1 MTIPPPG
8 TSIGQSSRR
17 VWNDLGPC
25 RVSTFQERIS
35 TSSSTLVIR
44 STYSRTHFGWHP
56 GRLVGIPLDDLAV
69 DRVLILLAH
78 DSLEVLQ
85 VSACFWQ
92 LKKSGL
98 PGPPRRWK
106 AGYVAPTIFLVGS
119 GIRLPPIG
127 NQRLDPPATE
137 VRRSHA
143 YPSRAR
149 REGGLAEA
157 HCGGLS
163 SHLSGLESDRLLG
176 AAPPRMVR

>member
-35 TSSSTLVIR
+35 TASSTLVIR
-44 STYSRTHFGWHP
+44 STCSRTHFGWHP

-106 AGYVAPTIFLVGS
+106 AGYVAPTIFS
-119 GIRLPPIG
+119 SWIRYLPPADRKSALG
-127 NQRLDPPATE
+127 PTGYRGTTL
-137 VRRSHA
+137 
-143 YPSRAR
+143 AR
-149 REGGLAEA
+149 VSEP
-157 HCGGLS
+157 C
-163 SHLSGLESDRLLG
+163 
-176 AAPPRMVR
+176 PPRRRFGRSTLWWSVVASLGPRE

>member
-92 LKKSGL
+92 QKNPGFLGRRGAGRPDTLLL
-98 PGPPRRWK
+98 PF
-106 AGYVAPTIFLVGS
+106 FLVGS